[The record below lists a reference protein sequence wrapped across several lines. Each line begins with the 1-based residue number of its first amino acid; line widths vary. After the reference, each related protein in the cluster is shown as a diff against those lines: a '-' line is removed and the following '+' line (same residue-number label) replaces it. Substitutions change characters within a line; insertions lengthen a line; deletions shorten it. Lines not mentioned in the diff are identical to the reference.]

1 LVDFVALIHPTPW
14 LKDDLRDRDDLLD
27 RDDANAA
34 DRGDECGEAT
44 VGEAIDR
51 MNKNLVVA
59 RKQLDAARASLVG
72 TDKAEELVSTETDG
86 DVAAQAEVR
95 VASAIA
101 GNGLWHRPLPLTAIP
116 AALAWPP
123 PTAAAHDPPR

>member
-1 LVDFVALIHPTPW
+1 MTFSTATMRTPLTAATNVARP
-14 LKDDLRDRDDLLD
+14 RS
-27 RDDANAA
+27 
-34 DRGDECGEAT
+34 
-44 VGEAIDR
+44 AIDR